1 VLRDMTDGPGII
13 RDETGAQT
21 LLGYVVDVSANDG
34 KGRCVLDIGAQH
46 GNRHG
51 ALHGGIIACILD
63 NAMGYGAAMHS
74 SKDGSDKFLTISMN
88 TQFIAP
94 AMKGRVTATGKVTGG
109 GRSLMFLEGE
119 LHDEDGRLLATATGV
134 YKKVPEG
141 RG

>member
-1 VLRDMTDGPGII
+1 MTDGPGII

-34 KGRCVLDIGAQH
+34 KARCVLDVGAQH

-51 ALHGGIIACILD
+51 VLHGGIIACLLD
-63 NAMGYGAAMHS
+63 NAMGYGAAVHVS
-74 SKDGSDKFLTISMN
+74 EDGSAKFLTVSMN

-94 AMKGRVTATGKVTGG
+94 APGGRVIATGKITGG
-109 GRSLMFLEGE
+109 GRNLMFAEGE
-119 LHDEDGRLLATATGV
+119 LHHEDGRLLATATGV
-134 YKKVPEG
+134 YKKVAEG

>member
-1 VLRDMTDGPGII
+1 MTDGPEII

-21 LLGYVVDVSANDG
+21 LLGYVVDISADDG

-51 ALHGGIIACILD
+51 ALHGGIIACLLD
-63 NAMGYGAAMHS
+63 NAMGYGAAVHT

-94 AMKGRVTATGKVTGG
+94 ALTGRVVATGKVTGG
-109 GRSLMFLEGE
+109 GRSLLFVEGE
-119 LHDEDGRLLATATGV
+119 LHHEDGRLLATATGV

>member
-1 VLRDMTDGPGII
+1 MTDGPEII

-21 LLGYVVDVSANDG
+21 LLGYVVDISADDG

-51 ALHGGIIACILD
+51 ALHGGIIACLLD
-63 NAMGYGAAMHS
+63 NAMGYGAAVHT

-94 AMKGRVTATGKVTGG
+94 ALTGRVVATGKVTGG
-109 GRSLMFLEGE
+109 GRSLLFVEGE
-119 LHDEDGRLLATATGV
+119 LHHEDGRLLATATGV
-134 YKKVPEG
+134 YKKVSEG

>member
-1 VLRDMTDGPGII
+1 MTDGPGII
-13 RDETGAQT
+13 RNETGAQT
-21 LLGYVVDVSANDG
+21 LLGYVVDISADDG

-51 ALHGGIIACILD
+51 ALHGGIIACLLD
-63 NAMGYGAAMHS
+63 NAMGYGAAVHTS
-74 SKDGSDKFLTISMN
+74 PDGSAKFLTISMN

-94 AMKGRVTATGKVTGG
+94 ALTGRVVATGKVTGG
-109 GRSLMFLEGE
+109 GRSLMFVEGE
-119 LHDEDGRLLATATGV
+119 MHDDDGRLLATSTGV